1 MNNEEKILE
10 MLTEMRTDIKQISGR
25 LDKLEEDVS
34 ELKSDVKVLD
44 ERSLK
49 SAVLLEADVTRDLQR
64 LYEGHGAI
72 MEKLDTLADR
82 EQVDG
87 HESDISIMKDA
98 IKRLRHRRY
107 RNPDIGKS
115 QSLGILNNKIPPP
128 VLAIPEAAIE
138 GSRLSHVLTALL

>member
-1 MNNEEKILE
+1 ME

-98 IKRLRHRRY
+98 IKLLRIDV
-107 RNPDIGKS
+107 NELKKA
-115 QSLGILNNKIPPP
+115 Q
-128 VLAIPEAAIE
+128 
-138 GSRLSHVLTALL
+138 